1 MQWHNKFHLE
11 MPKGLVNDPNGLCY
25 HQGKYQIF
33 FQWNPF
39 GCEHKH
45 KHWTYTQTTDFINYT
60 KPQIAL
66 APVDKFDKDGC
77 YSGSAR
83 SKNNKLEII
92 YTANLK
98 DEQNIRYPRQVL
110 VKQND
115 DGEFIKEKIIIDTVP
130 KGYTTHFRDP
140 YIFTKNNRSFIILG
154 AQRENLTGCAL
165 IYEEIDENWIF
176 RGELK
181 TRLTDFGYMWEC
193 PNLFTIDDKDI
204 LVFCPQ
210 GLKAQKYQYQNLYQ
224 AGYLIGQFN
233 PDTLEFTH
241 GEFHEFD
248 MGFDFYAPQVLVYEN
263 RHILIGWVGMPDKLQ
278 DYPTINDGWVH
289 SLTLPRELILKNDK
303 LYQRPISEL
312 NELNQN
318 TTTKINTDKISLS
331 ANKKLEISIPLK
343 DISNWQGKL
352 KFNDEYILLTYDKNN
367 SIFTI
372 DRSQL
377 KLGGKGIRQ
386 FLVKTQDELNLSI
399 YIDSSII
406 ELYLQDG
413 EYYATFCY
421 YPTNDNPVFDL
432 IQNTNNCT
440 TLTDLNSILT
450 YSQKVVNL
458 KIY

>member
-45 KHWTYTQTTDFINYT
+45 KHWAYTQTTDFINYT

-66 APVDKFDKDGC
+66 APIDKFDKDGC

-83 SKNNKLEII
+83 NKNNKLEII

-130 KGYTTHFRDP
+130 EGYTTHFRDP
-140 YIFTKNNRSFIILG
+140 YIFAQNNRSFIILG

-181 TRLTDFGYMWEC
+181 TQLTDFGYMWEC

-248 MGFDFYAPQVLVYEN
+248 MGFDFYAPQVLVHEN

-278 DYPTINDGWVH
+278 DYPTIDDGWVH
-289 SLTLPRELILKNDK
+289 SLTLPRELILKDDK
-303 LYQRPISEL
+303 LYQRPIAEL
-312 NELNQN
+312 NKLNQN
-318 TTTKINTDKISLS
+318 TTTKINKNKISLS
-331 ANKKLEISIPLK
+331 TNKKPEISIPLK
-343 DISNWQGKL
+343 DISNWQGEL

-386 FLVKTQDELNLSI
+386 FLVKTQNELNLSI

-440 TLTDLNSILT
+440 TLTDLNSISYL
-450 YSQKVVNL
+450 
-458 KIY
+458 

>member
-11 MPKGLVNDPNGLCY
+11 MPKGLINDPNGLCY

-45 KHWTYTQTTDFINYT
+45 KHWAYTQTTDFINYT

-66 APVDKFDKDGC
+66 APIDKFDKDGC

-83 SKNNKLEII
+83 NKNNKLEII

-130 KGYTTHFRDP
+130 EGYTTHFRDP
-140 YIFTKNNRSFIILG
+140 YIFAKNNRSFIILG

-181 TRLTDFGYMWEC
+181 TQLTDFGYMWEC

-248 MGFDFYAPQVLVYEN
+248 MGFDFYAPQVLVHEN

-278 DYPTINDGWVH
+278 DYPTIDDGWVH

-352 KFNDEYILLTYDKNN
+352 KFNDEYILLTYDKNT
-367 SIFTI
+367 SVFTI
-372 DRSQL
+372 DRNQL

-386 FLVKTQDELNLSI
+386 FLVKAQDELNLSV
-399 YIDSSII
+399 YIDNSII

-413 EYYATFCY
+413 KYYATFCY
-421 YPTNDNPVFDL
+421 YTTNDNPIFDL

-440 TLTDLNSILT
+440 TLTDLNSISYL
-450 YSQKVVNL
+450 
-458 KIY
+458 

>member
-1 MQWHNKFHLE
+1 MQWHNKIHLE

-140 YIFTKNNRSFIILG
+140 YIFIKNNRSFIILG

-181 TRLTDFGYMWEC
+181 TQLTDFGYMWEC

-233 PDTLEFTH
+233 PNTLEFTH

-248 MGFDFYAPQVLVYEN
+248 MGFDFYAPQVLVHEN

-343 DISNWQGKL
+343 DISSWQGKL
-352 KFNDEYILLTYDKNN
+352 KFNDEYILLTYDKNT
-367 SIFTI
+367 SVFTI
-372 DRSQL
+372 DRNQL

-386 FLVKTQDELNLSI
+386 FLVKAQDELNLSV
-399 YIDSSII
+399 YIDNSII

-440 TLTDLNSILT
+440 TLTDLNSISYL
-450 YSQKVVNL
+450 
-458 KIY
+458 

>member
-11 MPKGLVNDPNGLCY
+11 MPNGLVNDPNGLCY
-25 HQGKYQIF
+25 HQGKYHIF

-98 DEQNIRYPRQVL
+98 DEQNIRYSRQVL
-110 VKQND
+110 VKQDD

-140 YIFTKNNRSFIILG
+140 YIFTKSNRSFIILG

-181 TRLTDFGYMWEC
+181 TQLTDFGYMWEC

-224 AGYLIGQFN
+224 TGYLIGQFN

-248 MGFDFYAPQVLVYEN
+248 IGFDFYAPQVLIHEN

-318 TTTKINTDKISLS
+318 ATTKINTDKISLS

-343 DISNWQGKL
+343 DISSWQGKL
-352 KFNDEYILLTYDKNN
+352 KFNDEYILLTYDKNT
-367 SIFTI
+367 SVFTI
-372 DRSQL
+372 DRNQL

-386 FLVKTQDELNLSI
+386 FLVKAQDELNLSI
-399 YIDSSII
+399 YIDNSII

-421 YPTNDNPVFDL
+421 YPTNDYPVFDL

-440 TLTDLNSILT
+440 TLTDLNSISYL
-450 YSQKVVNL
+450 
-458 KIY
+458 

>member
-98 DEQNIRYPRQVL
+98 DEQNIHYSRQVL
-110 VKQND
+110 VKQDD

-140 YIFTKNNRSFIILG
+140 YIFTKSNRSFIILG

-181 TRLTDFGYMWEC
+181 TQLTDFGYMWEC

-224 AGYLIGQFN
+224 TGYLIGQFN

-248 MGFDFYAPQVLVYEN
+248 MGFDFYAPQVLVHEN

-318 TTTKINTDKISLS
+318 ATTKINTDKISLP
-331 ANKKLEISIPLK
+331 ANKKLEISIPLE
-343 DISNWQGKL
+343 DISSWQGKL
-352 KFNDEYILLTYDKNN
+352 KFNDEYILLTYDKNT
-367 SIFTI
+367 SVFTI
-372 DRSQL
+372 DRNQL

-386 FLVKTQDELNLSI
+386 FLVKAQDELNLSI
-399 YIDSSII
+399 YIDNSII

-440 TLTDLNSILT
+440 TLTDLNSISYL
-450 YSQKVVNL
+450 
-458 KIY
+458 

>member
-45 KHWTYTQTTDFINYT
+45 KHWTYTQTTNFINYT

-110 VKQND
+110 VKQDD

-154 AQRENLTGCAL
+154 AQCENLTGCAL

-181 TRLTDFGYMWEC
+181 TQLTNFGYMWEC

-248 MGFDFYAPQVLVYEN
+248 MGFDFYAPQVLVHEN

-343 DISNWQGKL
+343 DISNWQGEL

-386 FLVKTQDELNLSI
+386 FLVKTQNELNLSI

-421 YPTNDNPVFDL
+421 YPTENTPDIYL
-432 IQNTNNCT
+432 IQNTDNKT
-440 TLTDLNSILT
+440 TLTNLNSIT
-450 YSQKVVNL
+450 YL
-458 KIY
+458 K

>member
-110 VKQND
+110 VKQDD

-140 YIFTKNNRSFIILG
+140 YIFIKNNRSFIILG

-181 TRLTDFGYMWEC
+181 TRLIDFGYMWEC

-248 MGFDFYAPQVLVYEN
+248 MGFDFYAPQILVHEN

-312 NELNQN
+312 NKLNQN

-343 DISNWQGKL
+343 DISSWQGKL
-352 KFNDEYILLTYDKNN
+352 KFNDEYILLTYDKNT
-367 SIFTI
+367 SVFTI
-372 DRSQL
+372 DRNQL

-386 FLVKTQDELNLSI
+386 FLVKAQDELNLSV
-399 YIDSSII
+399 YIDNSII

-421 YPTNDNPVFDL
+421 YPAENTPDIYL
-432 IQNTNNCT
+432 IQNTDNKT
-440 TLTDLNSILT
+440 TLTNLNSIT
-450 YSQKVVNL
+450 YL
-458 KIY
+458 K

>member
-66 APVDKFDKDGC
+66 APIDKFDKDGC

-130 KGYTTHFRDP
+130 EGYTTHFRDP
-140 YIFTKNNRSFIILG
+140 YIFAKNNRSFIILG

-181 TRLTDFGYMWEC
+181 TQLTDFGYMWEC

-248 MGFDFYAPQVLVYEN
+248 MGFDFYAPQILVHEN

-318 TTTKINTDKISLS
+318 TITKVNTDKISLS
-331 ANKKLEISIPLK
+331 TNKKLEISIPLK
-343 DISNWQGKL
+343 DISSWQGKL
-352 KFNDEYILLTYDKNN
+352 KFNDEYILLTYDKNT
-367 SIFTI
+367 SVFTI
-372 DRSQL
+372 DRNQL

-386 FLVKTQDELNLSI
+386 FLVKTQDELNLSV
-399 YIDSSII
+399 YIDNSII

-421 YPTNDNPVFDL
+421 YPTNDNPIFDL

-440 TLTDLNSILT
+440 TLTDLNSISYL
-450 YSQKVVNL
+450 
-458 KIY
+458 

>member
-45 KHWTYTQTTDFINYT
+45 KHWTYTQTTNFINYT

-130 KGYTTHFRDP
+130 EGYTTHFRDP
-140 YIFTKNNRSFIILG
+140 YIFAKNNRSFIILG

-181 TRLTDFGYMWEC
+181 TQLTDFGYMWEC

-248 MGFDFYAPQVLVYEN
+248 MGFDFYAPQILVHEN

-318 TTTKINTDKISLS
+318 ATTKINTDKISLS

-343 DISNWQGKL
+343 DISSWQGKL
-352 KFNDEYILLTYDKNN
+352 KFNDEYILLTYDKNT
-367 SIFTI
+367 SVFTI
-372 DRSQL
+372 DRNQL

-386 FLVKTQDELNLSI
+386 FLVKAQDELNLSV
-399 YIDSSII
+399 YIDNSII

-440 TLTDLNSILT
+440 TLTDLNSISYL
-450 YSQKVVNL
+450 
-458 KIY
+458 

>member
-45 KHWTYTQTTDFINYT
+45 KHWAYTQTTDFINYT

-66 APVDKFDKDGC
+66 APIDKFDKDGC

-110 VKQND
+110 VKQDD
-115 DGEFIKEKIIIDTVP
+115 DGKFIKEKIIIDTIP

-181 TRLTDFGYMWEC
+181 TQLTNFGYMWEC

-248 MGFDFYAPQVLVYEN
+248 MGFDFYAPQVLVHEN

-278 DYPTINDGWVH
+278 DYPTIDDGWVH
-289 SLTLPRELILKNDK
+289 SLTLPRELILKDDK
-303 LYQRPISEL
+303 LYQRPIAEL
-312 NELNQN
+312 NKLNQN
-318 TTTKINTDKISLS
+318 TTTKINKNKISLS
-331 ANKKLEISIPLK
+331 TNKKLEISIPLK
-343 DISNWQGKL
+343 DISNWQGEL

-386 FLVKTQDELNLSI
+386 FLVKTQNELNLSI

-440 TLTDLNSILT
+440 TLRDLNSISYL
-450 YSQKVVNL
+450 
-458 KIY
+458 

>member
-110 VKQND
+110 VKQDD
-115 DGEFIKEKIIIDTVP
+115 DGKFIKEKIIIDTIP

-181 TRLTDFGYMWEC
+181 TQLTDFGYMWEC

-248 MGFDFYAPQVLVYEN
+248 MGFDFYAPQVLVHEN

-331 ANKKLEISIPLK
+331 TNKKLEISIPLK
-343 DISNWQGKL
+343 DISSWQGKL
-352 KFNDEYILLTYDKNN
+352 KFNDEYILLTYDKNT
-367 SIFTI
+367 SVFTI
-372 DRSQL
+372 DRNQL

-386 FLVKTQDELNLSI
+386 FLVKAQDELNLSV
-399 YIDSSII
+399 YIDNSII

-413 EYYATFCY
+413 KYYATFCY
-421 YPTNDNPVFDL
+421 YPTNDNPIFDL

-440 TLTDLNSILT
+440 TLTDLNSISYL
-450 YSQKVVNL
+450 
-458 KIY
+458 

>member
-110 VKQND
+110 VKQDD

-140 YIFTKNNRSFIILG
+140 YIFIKNNRSFIILG

-248 MGFDFYAPQVLVYEN
+248 MGFDFYAPQVLVHEN

-303 LYQRPISEL
+303 LYQRPIAEL
-312 NELNQN
+312 NKLNQN
-318 TTTKINTDKISLS
+318 TTTKMNKDKISLS
-331 ANKKLEISIPLK
+331 TNKKLEISIPLK
-343 DISNWQGKL
+343 DISSWQGKL

-399 YIDSSII
+399 YIDNSII

-440 TLTDLNSILT
+440 TLTDLNSISYL
-450 YSQKVVNL
+450 
-458 KIY
+458 

>member
-110 VKQND
+110 VKQDD
-115 DGEFIKEKIIIDTVP
+115 DGKFIKEKIIIDTVP

-181 TRLTDFGYMWEC
+181 TQLTDFGYMWEC

-210 GLKAQKYQYQNLYQ
+210 GLKAQKYQYQYQNLYQ

-248 MGFDFYAPQVLVYEN
+248 MGFDFYAPQVLVHEN

-318 TTTKINTDKISLS
+318 TITKVNTDKISLS

-343 DISNWQGKL
+343 DISSWQGKL
-352 KFNDEYILLTYDKNN
+352 KFNDEYILLTYDKNT
-367 SIFTI
+367 SVFTI
-372 DRSQL
+372 DRNQL

-386 FLVKTQDELNLSI
+386 FLVKTQDELNLSV
-399 YIDSSII
+399 YIDNSII

-421 YPTNDNPVFDL
+421 YPTNDNPIFDL

-440 TLTDLNSILT
+440 TLTDLNSISYL
-450 YSQKVVNL
+450 
-458 KIY
+458 

>member
-45 KHWTYTQTTDFINYT
+45 KHWAYTQTTDFINYT

-66 APVDKFDKDGC
+66 APIDKFDKDGC

-110 VKQND
+110 VKQDD

-140 YIFTKNNRSFIILG
+140 YIFAKNNRSFIILG

-181 TRLTDFGYMWEC
+181 TQLTDFGYMWEC

-248 MGFDFYAPQVLVYEN
+248 MGFDFYAPQVLVHEN

-278 DYPTINDGWVH
+278 DYPTIDDGWVH
-289 SLTLPRELILKNDK
+289 SLTLPRELILKDDK
-303 LYQRPISEL
+303 LYQRPIAEL
-312 NELNQN
+312 NKLNQN
-318 TTTKINTDKISLS
+318 TTTKINKNKISLS
-331 ANKKLEISIPLK
+331 TNKKLEISIPLK
-343 DISNWQGKL
+343 DISNWQGEL

-386 FLVKTQDELNLSI
+386 FLVKTQNELNLSI

-421 YPTNDNPVFDL
+421 YPTENTPDIYL
-432 IQNTNNCT
+432 IQNTDNKT
-440 TLTDLNSILT
+440 TLT
-450 YSQKVVNL
+450 NL
-458 KIY
+458 KSITYLK

>member
-110 VKQND
+110 VKQD
-115 DGEFIKEKIIIDTVP
+115 DNGEFIKEKIIIDTVP

-140 YIFTKNNRSFIILG
+140 YIFTKSNRSFIILG

-181 TRLTDFGYMWEC
+181 TQLTDFGYMWEC

-248 MGFDFYAPQVLVYEN
+248 MGFDFYAPQVLVHEN

-318 TTTKINTDKISLS
+318 ATTKINTDKISLS

-343 DISNWQGKL
+343 DISSWQGKL
-352 KFNDEYILLTYDKNN
+352 KFNDEYILLTYDKNT
-367 SIFTI
+367 SVFAI
-372 DRSQL
+372 DRNQL

-386 FLVKTQDELNLSI
+386 FLVKAQDELNLSI
-399 YIDSSII
+399 YIDNSII

-440 TLTDLNSILT
+440 TLTDLNSISYL
-450 YSQKVVNL
+450 
-458 KIY
+458 

>member
-1 MQWHNKFHLE
+1 MQWHNTFHLE

-110 VKQND
+110 VKQDD

-140 YIFTKNNRSFIILG
+140 YIFIKNNRSFIILG

-248 MGFDFYAPQVLVYEN
+248 MGFDFYAPQVLVHEN

-278 DYPTINDGWVH
+278 DYPTIDDGWVH

-303 LYQRPISEL
+303 LYQRPIAEL
-312 NELNQN
+312 NKLNQN
-318 TTTKINTDKISLS
+318 TTTKMNKDKISLS
-331 ANKKLEISIPLK
+331 TNKKLEISIPLK

-386 FLVKTQDELNLSI
+386 FLVKTQDELNLSV
-399 YIDSSII
+399 YIDNSII

-440 TLTDLNSILT
+440 TLTDLNSISYL
-450 YSQKVVNL
+450 
-458 KIY
+458 

>member
-110 VKQND
+110 VKQDD
-115 DGEFIKEKIIIDTVP
+115 DGKFIKEKIIIDTVP

-181 TRLTDFGYMWEC
+181 TQLTDFGYMWEC

-248 MGFDFYAPQVLVYEN
+248 MGFDFYAPQVLVHEN

-303 LYQRPISEL
+303 LYQYPISEL
-312 NELNQN
+312 NKLNQN
-318 TTTKINTDKISLS
+318 TITKINTDKISLS

-343 DISNWQGKL
+343 DISSWQGKL

-386 FLVKTQDELNLSI
+386 FLVKTQNELNLSI

-406 ELYLQDG
+406 ELYLQDE

-421 YPTNDNPVFDL
+421 YPTENTPDIYL
-432 IQNTNNCT
+432 IQNTDNKT
-440 TLTDLNSILT
+440 TLTNLNSIT
-450 YSQKVVNL
+450 YL
-458 KIY
+458 K

>member
-110 VKQND
+110 VKQDD
-115 DGEFIKEKIIIDTVP
+115 DGKFIKEKIIIDTVP

-181 TRLTDFGYMWEC
+181 TQLTDFGYMWEC

-210 GLKAQKYQYQNLYQ
+210 GLKAQK
-224 AGYLIGQFN
+224 
-233 PDTLEFTH
+233 
-241 GEFHEFD
+241 
-248 MGFDFYAPQVLVYEN
+248 
-263 RHILIGWVGMPDKLQ
+263 
-278 DYPTINDGWVH
+278 
-289 SLTLPRELILKNDK
+289 
-303 LYQRPISEL
+303 
-312 NELNQN
+312 
-318 TTTKINTDKISLS
+318 
-331 ANKKLEISIPLK
+331 
-343 DISNWQGKL
+343 
-352 KFNDEYILLTYDKNN
+352 
-367 SIFTI
+367 
-372 DRSQL
+372 
-377 KLGGKGIRQ
+377 
-386 FLVKTQDELNLSI
+386 
-399 YIDSSII
+399 
-406 ELYLQDG
+406 
-413 EYYATFCY
+413 
-421 YPTNDNPVFDL
+421 
-432 IQNTNNCT
+432 
-440 TLTDLNSILT
+440 
-450 YSQKVVNL
+450 
-458 KIY
+458 

>member
-110 VKQND
+110 VKQDD

-176 RGELK
+176 RSELK
-181 TRLTDFGYMWEC
+181 TQLTDFGYMWEC

-248 MGFDFYAPQVLVYEN
+248 MGFDFYAPQVLVHEN

-331 ANKKLEISIPLK
+331 TNKKLEISIPLK
-343 DISNWQGKL
+343 DISSWQGKL
-352 KFNDEYILLTYDKNN
+352 KFNDEYILLTYDKNT
-367 SIFTI
+367 SVFTI
-372 DRSQL
+372 DRNQL

-386 FLVKTQDELNLSI
+386 FLVKAQDELNLSV
-399 YIDSSII
+399 YIDNSII

-413 EYYATFCY
+413 KYYATFCY

-440 TLTDLNSILT
+440 TLTDLNSISYL
-450 YSQKVVNL
+450 
-458 KIY
+458 

>member
-140 YIFTKNNRSFIILG
+140 YIFIKNNRSFIILG

-181 TRLTDFGYMWEC
+181 TQLTDFGYMWEC

-233 PDTLEFTH
+233 PNTLEFTH

-248 MGFDFYAPQVLVYEN
+248 MGFDFYAPQVLVHEN

-278 DYPTINDGWVH
+278 DYPTINNGWVH

-303 LYQRPISEL
+303 LYQYPIREL
-312 NELNQN
+312 NKLNQN
-318 TTTKINTDKISLS
+318 TITKINTDKISLS

-343 DISNWQGKL
+343 DISSWQGKL
-352 KFNDEYILLTYDKNN
+352 KFNDEYILLTYDKNT
-367 SIFTI
+367 SVFTI
-372 DRSQL
+372 DRNQL
-377 KLGGKGIRQ
+377 KLGGKGIHQ
-386 FLVKTQDELNLSI
+386 FLVKAQDELNLSI
-399 YIDSSII
+399 YIDNSII

-440 TLTDLNSILT
+440 TLTDLNSISYL
-450 YSQKVVNL
+450 
-458 KIY
+458 

>member
-1 MQWHNKFHLE
+1 MQLHNKFHLE

-110 VKQND
+110 VKQDD
-115 DGEFIKEKIIIDTVP
+115 DGKFIKEKIIIDTVP

-140 YIFTKNNRSFIILG
+140 YIFTKSNRSFIILG

-181 TRLTDFGYMWEC
+181 TQLTDFGYMWEC

-224 AGYLIGQFN
+224 TGYLIGQFN

-241 GEFHEFD
+241 GKFHEFD
-248 MGFDFYAPQVLVYEN
+248 MGFDFYAPQVLVHEN
-263 RHILIGWVGMPDKLQ
+263 RHVLIGWVGMPDKLQ

-312 NELNQN
+312 NKLNQN

-343 DISNWQGKL
+343 DISSWQGKL
-352 KFNDEYILLTYDKNN
+352 KFNDEYILLTYDKNT
-367 SIFTI
+367 SVFTI
-372 DRSQL
+372 DRNQL

-386 FLVKTQDELNLSI
+386 FLVKAQDELNLSV
-399 YIDSSII
+399 YIDNSII

-421 YPTNDNPVFDL
+421 YPTNDNPIFDL

-440 TLTDLNSILT
+440 TLTDLNSISYL
-450 YSQKVVNL
+450 
-458 KIY
+458 

>member
-1 MQWHNKFHLE
+1 MQWHNKLHLE

-45 KHWTYTQTTDFINYT
+45 KHWTYTQTTNFINYT

-110 VKQND
+110 VKQDD

-140 YIFTKNNRSFIILG
+140 YIFIKNNRSFIILG

-181 TRLTDFGYMWEC
+181 TQLTDFGYMWEC

-248 MGFDFYAPQVLVYEN
+248 MGFDFYAPQVLVHEN

-343 DISNWQGKL
+343 DTSSWQGKL
-352 KFNDEYILLTYDKNN
+352 KFNDEYILLTYDKNT
-367 SIFTI
+367 SVFTI
-372 DRSQL
+372 DRNQL

-386 FLVKTQDELNLSI
+386 FLVKAQDELNLSI
-399 YIDSSII
+399 YIDNSII

-440 TLTDLNSILT
+440 TLTDLNSISYL
-450 YSQKVVNL
+450 
-458 KIY
+458 

>member
-115 DGEFIKEKIIIDTVP
+115 NGEFIKEKIIIDTVP

-140 YIFTKNNRSFIILG
+140 YIFTKNNHSFIILG

-181 TRLTDFGYMWEC
+181 TQLTDFGYMWEC

-248 MGFDFYAPQVLVYEN
+248 MGFDFYAPQVLVHEN

-343 DISNWQGKL
+343 DISSWQGKL
-352 KFNDEYILLTYDKNN
+352 KFNDEYILLTYDKNT
-367 SIFTI
+367 SVFTI
-372 DRSQL
+372 DRNQL
-377 KLGGKGIRQ
+377 KLGGKGIHQ
-386 FLVKTQDELNLSI
+386 FLVKAQDELNLSI
-399 YIDSSII
+399 YIDNSII

-440 TLTDLNSILT
+440 TLTDLNSISYL
-450 YSQKVVNL
+450 
-458 KIY
+458 

>member
-45 KHWTYTQTTDFINYT
+45 KHWAYTQTTDFINYT

-66 APVDKFDKDGC
+66 APIDKFDKDGC

-83 SKNNKLEII
+83 NKNNKLEII

-130 KGYTTHFRDP
+130 EGYTTHFRDP
-140 YIFTKNNRSFIILG
+140 YIFAKNNRSFIILG

-181 TRLTDFGYMWEC
+181 TELTDFGYMWEC

-248 MGFDFYAPQVLVYEN
+248 MGFDFYAPQVLVHEN

-278 DYPTINDGWVH
+278 DYPTIDDGWVH

-352 KFNDEYILLTYDKNN
+352 KFNDEYILLTYDKNT
-367 SIFTI
+367 SVFTI
-372 DRSQL
+372 DRNQL

-386 FLVKTQDELNLSI
+386 FLVKAQDELNLSV
-399 YIDSSII
+399 YIDNSII

-413 EYYATFCY
+413 KYYATFCY
-421 YPTNDNPVFDL
+421 YTTNDNPIFDL

-440 TLTDLNSILT
+440 TLTDLNSISYL
-450 YSQKVVNL
+450 
-458 KIY
+458 

>member
-140 YIFTKNNRSFIILG
+140 YIFTKNNHSFIILG

-181 TRLTDFGYMWEC
+181 TQLTDFGYMWEC
-193 PNLFTIDDKDI
+193 PNLFTRDDKDI

-248 MGFDFYAPQVLVYEN
+248 MGFDFYAPQVLVHEN

-312 NELNQN
+312 NKLNQN

-343 DISNWQGKL
+343 DISSWQGKL
-352 KFNDEYILLTYDKNN
+352 KFNDEYILLTYDKNT
-367 SIFTI
+367 SVFTI
-372 DRSQL
+372 DRNQL

-386 FLVKTQDELNLSI
+386 FLVKAQDELNLSV
-399 YIDSSII
+399 YIDNSII

-421 YPTNDNPVFDL
+421 YPTNDNPIFDL

-440 TLTDLNSILT
+440 TLTDLNSISYL
-450 YSQKVVNL
+450 
-458 KIY
+458 

>member
-110 VKQND
+110 VKQD
-115 DGEFIKEKIIIDTVP
+115 DNGEFIKEKIIIDTVP

-140 YIFTKNNRSFIILG
+140 YIFTKSNRSFIILG

-181 TRLTDFGYMWEC
+181 TQLTDFGYMWEC

-248 MGFDFYAPQVLVYEN
+248 MGFDFYAPQILVHEN

-318 TTTKINTDKISLS
+318 ATTKINTDKISLS

-343 DISNWQGKL
+343 DISSWQGKL
-352 KFNDEYILLTYDKNN
+352 KFNDEYILLTYDKNT
-367 SIFTI
+367 SVFAI
-372 DRSQL
+372 DRNQL

-386 FLVKTQDELNLSI
+386 FLVKAQDELNLSI
-399 YIDSSII
+399 YIDNSII

-440 TLTDLNSILT
+440 TLTDLNSISYL
-450 YSQKVVNL
+450 
-458 KIY
+458 

>member
-110 VKQND
+110 VKQDD

-140 YIFTKNNRSFIILG
+140 YIFIKNNRSFIILG

-248 MGFDFYAPQVLVYEN
+248 MGFDFYAPQVLVHEN

-278 DYPTINDGWVH
+278 DYPTIDDGWVH

-303 LYQRPISEL
+303 LYQRPIAEL
-312 NELNQN
+312 NKLNQN
-318 TTTKINTDKISLS
+318 TTTKMNKDKISLS
-331 ANKKLEISIPLK
+331 TNKKLEISIPLK

-399 YIDSSII
+399 YIDNSII

-421 YPTNDNPVFDL
+421 YPTNDNPIFDL

-440 TLTDLNSILT
+440 TLTDLNSISYL
-450 YSQKVVNL
+450 
-458 KIY
+458 

>member
-110 VKQND
+110 VKQDD
-115 DGEFIKEKIIIDTVP
+115 DGKFIKEKIIIDTIP

-176 RGELK
+176 KGELK
-181 TRLTDFGYMWEC
+181 TQLTDFGYMWEC

-248 MGFDFYAPQVLVYEN
+248 MGFDFYAPQVLVHEN

-331 ANKKLEISIPLK
+331 TNKKLEISIPLK
-343 DISNWQGKL
+343 DISSWQGKL
-352 KFNDEYILLTYDKNN
+352 KFNDEYILLTYDKNT
-367 SIFTI
+367 SVFTI
-372 DRSQL
+372 DRNQL

-386 FLVKTQDELNLSI
+386 FLVKAQDELNLSV
-399 YIDSSII
+399 YIDNSII

-413 EYYATFCY
+413 KYYATFCY
-421 YPTNDNPVFDL
+421 YPTENTPDIYL
-432 IQNTNNCT
+432 IQNTDNKT
-440 TLTDLNSILT
+440 TLTNLNSIT
-450 YSQKVVNL
+450 YL
-458 KIY
+458 K

>member
-45 KHWTYTQTTDFINYT
+45 KHWTYTQTTNFINYT

-110 VKQND
+110 VKQDD

-140 YIFTKNNRSFIILG
+140 YIFIKNNRSFIILG

-181 TRLTDFGYMWEC
+181 TRLIDFGYMWEC

-248 MGFDFYAPQVLVYEN
+248 MGFDFYAPQILVHEN

-331 ANKKLEISIPLK
+331 ANKKLETSIPLK
-343 DISNWQGKL
+343 DISSWQGKL
-352 KFNDEYILLTYDKNN
+352 KFNDEYILLTYDKNT
-367 SIFTI
+367 SVFTI
-372 DRSQL
+372 DRNQL

-386 FLVKTQDELNLSI
+386 FLVKAQDELNLSV
-399 YIDSSII
+399 YIDNSII

-421 YPTNDNPVFDL
+421 YPTNDNPIFDL

-440 TLTDLNSILT
+440 TLTDLNSISYL
-450 YSQKVVNL
+450 
-458 KIY
+458 

>member
-83 SKNNKLEII
+83 NKNNKLEII

-130 KGYTTHFRDP
+130 EGYTTHFRDP
-140 YIFTKNNRSFIILG
+140 YIFAKNNRSFIILG

-181 TRLTDFGYMWEC
+181 TQLTDFGYMWEC

-248 MGFDFYAPQVLVYEN
+248 MGFDFYAPQVLIHEN

-331 ANKKLEISIPLK
+331 TNKKLEISIPLK
-343 DISNWQGKL
+343 DISSWQGKL
-352 KFNDEYILLTYDKNN
+352 KFNDEYILLTYDKNT
-367 SIFTI
+367 SVFTI
-372 DRSQL
+372 DRNQL

-386 FLVKTQDELNLSI
+386 FLVKAQDELNLSV
-399 YIDSSII
+399 YIDNSII

-413 EYYATFCY
+413 KYYATFCY
-421 YPTNDNPVFDL
+421 YPTNDNPIFDL

-440 TLTDLNSILT
+440 TLTDLNSISYL
-450 YSQKVVNL
+450 
-458 KIY
+458 

>member
-45 KHWTYTQTTDFINYT
+45 KHWAYTQTTDFINYT

-66 APVDKFDKDGC
+66 APIDKFDKDGC

-110 VKQND
+110 VKQDD
-115 DGEFIKEKIIIDTVP
+115 DGKFIKEKIIIDTVP

-140 YIFTKNNRSFIILG
+140 YIFAKNNRSFIILG

-181 TRLTDFGYMWEC
+181 TQLTNFGYMWEC

-224 AGYLIGQFN
+224 AGYLISQFN

-248 MGFDFYAPQVLVYEN
+248 MGFDFYAPQVLVHEN

-352 KFNDEYILLTYDKNN
+352 KFNDEYILLTYDKNT
-367 SIFTI
+367 SVFTI

-386 FLVKTQDELNLSI
+386 FLVKAQDELNLSV
-399 YIDSSII
+399 YIDNSII

-421 YPTNDNPVFDL
+421 YTTNDNPVFDL

-440 TLTDLNSILT
+440 TLTDLNSISYL
-450 YSQKVVNL
+450 
-458 KIY
+458 

>member
-110 VKQND
+110 VKQDD
-115 DGEFIKEKIIIDTVP
+115 DGKFIKEKIIIDTVP

-140 YIFTKNNRSFIILG
+140 YIFAKNNRSFIILG

-176 RGELK
+176 KGELK
-181 TRLTDFGYMWEC
+181 TQLTDFGYMWEC

-248 MGFDFYAPQVLVYEN
+248 MGFDFYAPQVLVHEN

-278 DYPTINDGWVH
+278 DYPTIDDGWVH
-289 SLTLPRELILKNDK
+289 SLTLPRELILKDDK

-343 DISNWQGKL
+343 DISSWQGKL
-352 KFNDEYILLTYDKNN
+352 KFNDEYILLTYDKNT
-367 SIFTI
+367 SVFTI

-386 FLVKTQDELNLSI
+386 FLVKAQDELNLSV

-421 YPTNDNPVFDL
+421 YPTENTPDIYL
-432 IQNTNNCT
+432 IQNTDNKT
-440 TLTDLNSILT
+440 TLTNLNSIT
-450 YSQKVVNL
+450 YL
-458 KIY
+458 K

>member
-110 VKQND
+110 VKQDD
-115 DGEFIKEKIIIDTVP
+115 DGKFIKEKIIIDTVP

-181 TRLTDFGYMWEC
+181 TQLTDFGYMWEC

-210 GLKAQKYQYQNLYQ
+210 GLKAQKYQYQYQNLYQ

-248 MGFDFYAPQVLVYEN
+248 MGFDFYAPQVLVHEN

-318 TTTKINTDKISLS
+318 TITKVNTDKISLS
-331 ANKKLEISIPLK
+331 TNKKLEISIPLK
-343 DISNWQGKL
+343 DISSWQGKL
-352 KFNDEYILLTYDKNN
+352 KFNDEYILLTYDKNT
-367 SIFTI
+367 SVFTI
-372 DRSQL
+372 DRNQL

-386 FLVKTQDELNLSI
+386 FLVKAQDELNLSV

-440 TLTDLNSILT
+440 TLTDLNSISYL
-450 YSQKVVNL
+450 
-458 KIY
+458 

>member
-45 KHWTYTQTTDFINYT
+45 KHWAYTQTTDFINYT

-66 APVDKFDKDGC
+66 APIDKFDKDGC

-83 SKNNKLEII
+83 NKNNKLEII

-130 KGYTTHFRDP
+130 EGYTTHFRDP
-140 YIFTKNNRSFIILG
+140 YIFAKNNRSFIILG

-181 TRLTDFGYMWEC
+181 TQLTDFGYMWEC

-248 MGFDFYAPQVLVYEN
+248 MGFDFYAPQVLIHEN

-331 ANKKLEISIPLK
+331 TNKKLEISIPLK
-343 DISNWQGKL
+343 DISSWQGKL
-352 KFNDEYILLTYDKNN
+352 KFNDEYILLTYDKNT
-367 SIFTI
+367 SVFTI
-372 DRSQL
+372 DRNQL

-386 FLVKTQDELNLSI
+386 FLVKAQDELNLSV
-399 YIDSSII
+399 YIDNSII

-413 EYYATFCY
+413 KYYATFCY
-421 YPTNDNPVFDL
+421 YLTNDNPIFDL

-440 TLTDLNSILT
+440 TLTDLNSISYL
-450 YSQKVVNL
+450 
-458 KIY
+458 

>member
-45 KHWTYTQTTDFINYT
+45 KHWTYTQTTNFINYT

-110 VKQND
+110 VKQDD

-154 AQRENLTGCAL
+154 TQRENLTGCAL

-181 TRLTDFGYMWEC
+181 TQLTNFGYMWEC

-248 MGFDFYAPQVLVYEN
+248 MGFDFYAPQVLVHEN

-343 DISNWQGKL
+343 DISNWQGEL

-386 FLVKTQDELNLSI
+386 FLVKAQDELNLSI
-399 YIDSSII
+399 YIDNSII

-440 TLTDLNSILT
+440 TLTDLNSISYL
-450 YSQKVVNL
+450 
-458 KIY
+458 

>member
-181 TRLTDFGYMWEC
+181 TQLTDFGYMWEC

-248 MGFDFYAPQVLVYEN
+248 MGFDFYAPQVLVHEN

-343 DISNWQGKL
+343 DISSWQGKL
-352 KFNDEYILLTYDKNN
+352 KFNDEYILLTYDKNT
-367 SIFTI
+367 SVFTI
-372 DRSQL
+372 DRNQL

-386 FLVKTQDELNLSI
+386 FLVKTQNELNLSI

-421 YPTNDNPVFDL
+421 YPTENTPDIYL
-432 IQNTNNCT
+432 IQNTDNKT
-440 TLTDLNSILT
+440 TLTNLNSIT
-450 YSQKVVNL
+450 YL
-458 KIY
+458 K

>member
-45 KHWTYTQTTDFINYT
+45 KHWTYTQTTNFINYT

-110 VKQND
+110 VKQDD
-115 DGEFIKEKIIIDTVP
+115 DGKFIKEKIIIDTVP

-181 TRLTDFGYMWEC
+181 TQLTDFGYMWEC

-248 MGFDFYAPQVLVYEN
+248 MGFDFYAPQVLVHEN

-343 DISNWQGKL
+343 DISSWQGKL
-352 KFNDEYILLTYDKNN
+352 KFNDEYILLTYDKNT
-367 SIFTI
+367 SVFTI
-372 DRSQL
+372 DRNQL

-386 FLVKTQDELNLSI
+386 FLVKTQNELNLSI

-421 YPTNDNPVFDL
+421 YPTENTPDIYL
-432 IQNTNNCT
+432 IQNTDNKT
-440 TLTDLNSILT
+440 TLTNLNSIT
-450 YSQKVVNL
+450 YL
-458 KIY
+458 K

>member
-1 MQWHNKFHLE
+1 

-140 YIFTKNNRSFIILG
+140 YIFTKNNHSFIILG

-181 TRLTDFGYMWEC
+181 TQLTDFGYMWEC

-248 MGFDFYAPQVLVYEN
+248 MGFDFYAPQVLVHEN

-312 NELNQN
+312 NKLNQN

-343 DISNWQGKL
+343 DISSWQGKL
-352 KFNDEYILLTYDKNN
+352 KFNDEYILLTYDKNT
-367 SIFTI
+367 SVFTI
-372 DRSQL
+372 DRNQL

-386 FLVKTQDELNLSI
+386 FLVKAQDELNLSV
-399 YIDSSII
+399 YIDNSII

-421 YPTNDNPVFDL
+421 YPTNDNPIFDL

-440 TLTDLNSILT
+440 TLTDLNSISYL
-450 YSQKVVNL
+450 
-458 KIY
+458 

>member
-11 MPKGLVNDPNGLCY
+11 MPNGLVNDPNGLCY

-98 DEQNIRYPRQVL
+98 DEQNIRYSRQVL
-110 VKQND
+110 VKQDD

-140 YIFTKNNRSFIILG
+140 YIFTKSNRSFIILG

-181 TRLTDFGYMWEC
+181 TQLTDFGYMWEC

-224 AGYLIGQFN
+224 TGYLIGQFN

-248 MGFDFYAPQVLVYEN
+248 MGFDFYAPQVLVHEN

-318 TTTKINTDKISLS
+318 ATTKINTDKISLS

-343 DISNWQGKL
+343 DISSWQGKL
-352 KFNDEYILLTYDKNN
+352 KFNDEYILLTYNKNT
-367 SIFTI
+367 SVFTI
-372 DRSQL
+372 DRNQL

-386 FLVKTQDELNLSI
+386 FLVKAQDELNLSI
-399 YIDSSII
+399 YIDNSII

-440 TLTDLNSILT
+440 TLTDLNSISYL
-450 YSQKVVNL
+450 
-458 KIY
+458 